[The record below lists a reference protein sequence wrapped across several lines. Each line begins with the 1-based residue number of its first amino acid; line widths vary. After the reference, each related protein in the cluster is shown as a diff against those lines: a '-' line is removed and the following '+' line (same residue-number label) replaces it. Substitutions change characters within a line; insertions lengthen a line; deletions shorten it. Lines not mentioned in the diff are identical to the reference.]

1 MATSLSDHRG
11 TAQSPGLET
20 FHRWSLIHRDF
31 FNVEPIDIN
40 GLFLS
45 GIGYGRF

>member
-1 MATSLSDHRG
+1 MASSLSDHRG
-11 TAQSPGLET
+11 PAQSPGLVT
-20 FHRWSLIHRDF
+20 FHGRPLVHRNF

-45 GIGYGRF
+45 GIGNGRF